1 MKGSLTTL
9 CVGFLC
15 GLVIY
20 KIFKRIADDDVVSDA
35 ETSDY
40 TVTVSVANRLEELYG
55 GTAYVGLRIPDP
67 ETRSLQNIDI
77 VLVKNGEAV
86 VTSVKNFSGLVSI
99 NNDGSWVCMGEAVHP
114 NPWTKLKIKRQFL
127 NHILNKGEFLQE
139 KDVYLANPISLNLPE
154 VITYDQLT
162 QLKPDH
168 PKLNFI
174 LQTAPMWDRLQL
186 EGNKFVLGEFLE
198 FKGDQEDTSVLSC
211 IERSKV
217 SCLFILMLT
226 PSTLTILYS
235 HRDFR
240 EQGASASE
248 WKKLTVRSNIEILFR
263 LENSTKIHKF
273 NLSSIVSLALSA

>member
-40 TVTVSVANRLEELYG
+40 TVTVSVANR
-55 GTAYVGLRIPDP
+55 
-67 ETRSLQNIDI
+67 
-77 VLVKNGEAV
+77 EAV
-86 VTSVKNFSGLVSI
+86 VISVKNFSGLVSI

-114 NPWTKLKIKRQFL
+114 NPVDEVKNQASILESYLEQRGIPARERCLSCKVILPNPKLR
-127 NHILNKGEFLQE
+127 
-139 KDVYLANPISLNLPE
+139 PISLNLPE
-154 VITYDQLT
+154 VITYDRLT
-162 QLKPDH
+162 QMKPDH

-198 FKGDQEDTSVLSC
+198 FKGDPEDTSVLSC

-263 LENSTKIHKF
+263 PENSTKIHKF
-273 NLSSIVSLALSA
+273 KLSSIVSLALSA